1 MVKLLTPSDLSEKT
15 VTIFIVPGEY
25 DHQTQKSINKQ
36 PMMSGYQTNTFGGT
50 QTFGGNGRPADS
62 DNDSDRNQ

>member
-1 MVKLLTPSDLSEKT
+1 MVKLLTPSDLSEET
-15 VTIFIVPGEY
+15 VTIFIVSSEY
-25 DHQTQKSINKQ
+25 DHRTQKSLNKQ

>member
-1 MVKLLTPSDLSEKT
+1 MIKLLTPTDLSEET
-15 VTIFIVPGEY
+15 VTIFIVPSDY

>member
-1 MVKLLTPSDLSEKT
+1 MVKLITPYDISNEV
-15 VTIFIVPGEY
+15 VTILVIPGKY
-25 DHQTQKSINKQ
+25 DHFSQKSTNTQ